1 MPIQIQ
7 IERANWEMKDFEG
20 SGIVNLHLFI
30 ANNSFKKKSDVTLL
44 YHCLIVADF
53 SMDRWPNCIVRE
65 PQ

>member
-1 MPIQIQ
+1 
-7 IERANWEMKDFEG
+7 MKDFEG

-53 SMDRWPNCIVRE
+53 SMDR
-65 PQ
+65 